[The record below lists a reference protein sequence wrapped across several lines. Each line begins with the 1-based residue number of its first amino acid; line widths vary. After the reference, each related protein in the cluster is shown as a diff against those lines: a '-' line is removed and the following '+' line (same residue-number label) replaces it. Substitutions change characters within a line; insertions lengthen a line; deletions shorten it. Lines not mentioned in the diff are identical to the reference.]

1 MSYHTAIHVEDLAGF
16 SGIFAAFLVGAL
28 TFAPILHITRSL
40 DIRKEGC
47 QTEHQAPW
55 FPNRSGPVMPKI
67 WARLWAVIPSQ
78 LFCVVRRCAPNW
90 RTGPAG
96 QQLQFQ
102 VVDFGW
108 GSDPN
113 MRFSNTK
120 PGTGS
125 LSCILHAAFVKLKCA
140 IVKTLGWWVIWLIF
154 FKGRSLWSFRVHYK

>member
-1 MSYHTAIHVEDLAGF
+1 MPSHLHLSYT
-16 SGIFAAFLVGAL
+16 S
-28 TFAPILHITRSL
+28 LHIP
-40 DIRKEGC
+40 KEGC
-47 QTEHQAPW
+47 QTEHQTPW
-55 FPNRSGPVMPKI
+55 FPNRSCPVMPNI

-90 RTGPAG
+90 RTGPAA

-154 FKGRSLWSFRVHYK
+154 LKGRSLLGGRSGFITNKSLNFKSPNTQSWLSACKTCFLAL